1 MLRSLMLIENF
12 KCFHVGSLNFCEG
25 ICLSSQKLLS
35 DLFCYLFHIWVLL
48 NFRENRGAARP
59 DFGMEDFSV
68 VSNKYIESRRN
79 EYALTNDAT
88 TIKLEFP
95 TTLEQATVRLKGK
108 CMKIDHIVIEYRN
121 QVPFNA
127 TGSVVVE
134 IRDHRLRQDEC
145 AQARFSFPITCN
157 VNLHYY
163 SSSFFSLKDKSPW
176 ELVYMV
182 EDSNV
187 NEGTMFAMIKAKLK
201 LSSAKHST
209 DIRFKPPNIHILS
222 KGFNSSCVDFW
233 TVNRPKLERRLL
245 DQGPNSSNANEPMLG
260 RIELLPGETW
270 ASRSTISA
278 PMQKSASMRIT
289 RPINLMGND
298 ISEEAHS
305 DADHPYRTLNRLPTT
320 ALEPGDSVS
329 QVQSDNVSRKELESI
344 IEATI
349 NKCLIKER
357 PQALKEL

>member
-1 MLRSLMLIENF
+1 
-12 KCFHVGSLNFCEG
+12 
-25 ICLSSQKLLS
+25 
-35 DLFCYLFHIWVLL
+35 
-48 NFRENRGAARP
+48 
-59 DFGMEDFSV
+59 MEDFSV
-68 VSNKYIESRRN
+68 VSNKYIESKRN

-95 TTLEQATVRLKGK
+95 TTLEQATVRLKGR
-108 CMKIDHIVIEYRN
+108 CLKIDHIVIEYRH

-127 TGSVVVE
+127 TGSVIVE
-134 IRDHRLRQDEC
+134 IRDHRLREDEC

-163 SSSFFSLKDKSPW
+163 SSSFFSVKEKSPW

-187 NEGTMFAMIKAKLK
+187 NEGTNFAMIKAKLK

-222 KGFNSSCVDFW
+222 KGFSPNCVDFW
-233 TVNRPKLERRLL
+233 SVNRPRLERRLL
-245 DQGPNSSNANEPMLG
+245 DQGPNSSRSNEPNTQ

-270 ASRSTISA
+270 ASRTTVGSITRS
-278 PMQKSASMRIT
+278 SSMRMT
-289 RPINLMGND
+289 RPITNLGPETNY
-298 ISEEAHS
+298 EAQS
-305 DADHPYRTLNRLPTT
+305 DADHPYKNLNRLPTT
-320 ALEPGDSVS
+320 VLEPGDSIS
-329 QVQSDNVSRKELESI
+329 QTQTETLSKQEIESI

-349 NKCLIKER
+349 SKCLIKER
-357 PQALKEL
+357 AESTKGL